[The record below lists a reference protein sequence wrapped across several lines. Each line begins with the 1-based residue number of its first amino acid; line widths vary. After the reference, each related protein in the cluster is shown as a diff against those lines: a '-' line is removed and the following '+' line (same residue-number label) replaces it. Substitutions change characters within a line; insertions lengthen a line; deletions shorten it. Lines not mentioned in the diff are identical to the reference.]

1 MIEFF
6 KDLQNLEIFRLFER
20 SKRNGQRPYVGAL
33 VAGLDAQGNRIRT
46 IREGREFVPGAEGE
60 FVHDIGEGAIEI
72 NLTHGDGEAVVIIRR
87 NRPVLL
93 TVDTAKV
100 QVHGA
105 YPLKDDGHDP
115 ILAYELK
122 GRSRPVRLTMTSDA
136 EVIHGA
142 LHGFEITATR

>member
-1 MIEFF
+1 M
-6 KDLQNLEIFRLFER
+6 
-20 SKRNGQRPYVGAL
+20 
-33 VAGLDAQGNRIRT
+33 
-46 IREGREFVPGAEGE
+46 
-60 FVHDIGEGAIEI
+60 
-72 NLTHGDGEAVVIIRR
+72 
-87 NRPVLL
+87 LL